1 MTSTLPPPNS
11 TALAALPVAVLDL
24 ETTGLD
30 VRRDRVVQVGVLRML
45 GARRDVAPPLDQLIR
60 PGIAIPAA
68 ATAIHG
74 IDERAVAEAPT
85 FSEFAHTL
93 QQALAGRVV
102 VGHHI
107 AYDLAVLRHEAA
119 RAGVAWHEPPALD
132 VGLLL
137 GALEPTLADLSLEGV
152 TRWLGLRIE
161 RRHSAAGDAEAAA
174 AAFAALLPRLRDA
187 DVRTLGEALSFAAR
201 RHDLV
206 LQQAQS
212 GWHAVPG
219 EPAAAAPLA
228 QTPRIDSYVFERT
241 LGDVMSAPPVLIRA
255 DASLHA
261 AAQTMI
267 ERRIGALLV
276 GEAGAPPRG
285 IVTERDLL
293 RATAAGTGDPRST
306 RVAEVMSAPVEC
318 MQADE
323 MLYRALGRMD
333 RLGVRHLCIA
343 DAEGAP
349 IGVVS
354 QRDLLQFRARGA
366 LEVGDAVAHAADAHE
381 LAAAFGRM
389 PAAAERLVAEG
400 VGGVEVARVVSSELR
415 AVTAR
420 AAELALQ
427 AQRAGGRD
435 APAPWCVL
443 VLGSGGRGE
452 SLLAADQDNALV
464 HGGTADD
471 DAWFADFGKRLAGL
485 LDESGVPL
493 CKGGVMAAN
502 APWRG
507 DARAWRERV
516 ESWLQR
522 ARPEDLLNI
531 DIFFDLA
538 PAAGDARLAHTLHH
552 EAVAAASKSPP
563 FLALLAAS
571 LDSLLPLL
579 GLFGRLRAE
588 GGRIDLKRCSLL
600 PIVSLARGLALRVGS
615 TERSTP
621 GRLRDAAS
629 GGRLSE
635 SDAAELI
642 ELHARTMTLVLEQ
655 QLRDLDEGV
664 RPSSRVALAALG
676 KAEAR
681 SLAQQ
686 MRRLEQVMDNARAAM
701 SA

>member
-1 MTSTLPPPNS
+1 MTTTLPPPNA

-30 VRRDRVVQVGVLRML
+30 VRRDRVVQVGVVRMQ
-45 GARRDVAPPLDQLIR
+45 GARREDAPLIDRLVR
-60 PGIAIPAA
+60 PGIPIPTAV
-68 ATAIHG
+68 TAIHG
-74 IDERAVAEAPT
+74 IDERAVEQAPT
-85 FSEFAHTL
+85 FAELAPELHK
-93 QQALAGRVV
+93 AIAGRVV

-107 AYDLAVLRHEAA
+107 AFDLAVLRHEAA
-119 RAGVAWHEPPALD
+119 RAGLPWHDPRALD

-219 EPAAAAPLA
+219 EAPGAAPA
-228 QTPRIDSYVFERT
+228 PEPPRIDSYVFERT

-255 DASLHA
+255 DASLQEA
-261 AAQTMI
+261 ASVMI
-267 ERRIGALLV
+267 GRRIGALLV
-276 GEAGAPPRG
+276 GEAGVPPRG

-293 RATAAGTGDPRST
+293 RAAAAGTGEPRAT
-306 RVAEVMSAPVEC
+306 RVAELMSTPVEC

-333 RLGVRHLCIA
+333 RLGVRHLCIVQA
-343 DAEGAP
+343 DGAP
-349 IGVVS
+349 IGMVS

-366 LEVGDAVAHAADAHE
+366 LEIGDAVTHAADAHA
-381 LAAAFGRM
+381 LAAAFGRV

-420 AAELALQ
+420 AAELALGAQQ
-427 AQRAGGRD
+427 ALGRD

-443 VLGSGGRGE
+443 VLGSAGRGE
-452 SLLAADQDNALV
+452 SLLAADQDNALI
-464 HGGTADD
+464 HAGSAQD
-471 DAWFADFGKRLAGL
+471 DAWFAEFGTQLSSL

-507 DARAWRERV
+507 DLQGWQERIGA
-516 ESWLQR
+516 WLQR

-538 PAAGDARLAHTLHH
+538 PVAGDARLARDLHH
-552 EAVAAASKSPP
+552 EAVAAAAKAPP

-571 LDSLLPLL
+571 MGGLLPLL
-579 GLFGRLRAE
+579 GFFGRLRA
-588 GGRIDLKRCSLL
+588 GNGRVDLKRCSLL

-621 GRLRDAAS
+621 GRLRDAVSA
-629 GGRLSE
+629 GRLSE
-635 SDAAELI
+635 SDASELI
-642 ELHARTMTLVLEQ
+642 ELHERTMTLVLGQ
-655 QLRDLDEGV
+655 QLRDLEEGV
-664 RPSSRVALAALG
+664 RPSSRVALSALG
-676 KAEAR
+676 KAQAR
-681 SLAQQ
+681 ALARQL
-686 MRRLEQVMDNARAAM
+686 RRLEQVMENARGAM

>member
-1 MTSTLPPPNS
+1 MTATRPPPNS

-30 VRRDRVVQVGVLRML
+30 VRRDRVVQAGVLCMQ
-45 GARRDVAPPLDQLIR
+45 GARREDAPLLDRLVR
-60 PGIAIPAA
+60 PGIPIPAA

-74 IDERAVAEAPT
+74 IDEGTVARAPAFA
-85 FSEFAHTL
+85 EFAPDLHE
-93 QQALAGRVV
+93 AIAGRVV

-107 AYDLAVLRHEAA
+107 AFDLAVLRHEAA
-119 RAGVAWHEPPALD
+119 RAGLPWHDPPALD

-174 AAFAALLPRLRDA
+174 AAFAALLPRLRDS

-201 RHDLV
+201 RRDLV

-219 EPAAAAPLA
+219 EAAGAAPA
-228 QTPRIDSYVFERT
+228 PEPPRIDSYVFERT

-255 DASLHA
+255 EASLHE
-261 AAQTMI
+261 AAQLMI

-293 RATAAGTGDPRST
+293 RATAAGAADPRAA
-306 RVAEVMSAPVEC
+306 RVAGLMSAPVEC
-318 MQADE
+318 MQAEE

-333 RLGVRHLCIA
+333 RLGVRHLCIV
-343 DAEGAP
+343 DAGGAP
-349 IGVVS
+349 IGMVS

-366 LEVGDAVAHAADAHE
+366 LEIGDAVTHATDAHE
-381 LAAAFGRM
+381 LAAAFGRV
-389 PAAAERLVAEG
+389 PGAAERLVAEG

-420 AAELALQ
+420 AAELARAAQQ
-427 AQRAGGRD
+427 ARGHD

-452 SLLAADQDNALV
+452 SLLAADQDNALI
-464 HGGTADD
+464 HAGTAQDD
-471 DAWFADFGKRLAGL
+471 HWFAEFGARLSSV

-507 DARAWRERV
+507 DAQGWRERIGA
-516 ESWLQR
+516 WLQR

-538 PAAGDARLAHTLHH
+538 PVAGDASLARVLHH
-552 EAVAAASKSPP
+552 DAVAAASRSPP

-571 LDSLLPLL
+571 MLGLLPLL
-579 GLFGRLRAE
+579 GLFGRLRGE
-588 GGRIDLKRCSLL
+588 GGRVDLKRCSLL

-629 GGRLSE
+629 AGRLSE
-635 SDAAELI
+635 SDARELI
-642 ELHARTMTLVLEQ
+642 ELHERTMTLVLAQ
-655 QLRDLDEGV
+655 QLRDLEEGV
-664 RPSSRVALAALG
+664 RPSSRVPLGALG

-681 SLAQQ
+681 SLARQL
-686 MRRLEQVMDNARAAM
+686 RRLEQVMENARGAM

>member
-30 VRRDRVVQVGVLRML
+30 VRRDHVVQVGVLHMQ
-45 GARRDVAPPLDQLIR
+45 GARRADAPRIDRLVR
-60 PGIAIPAA
+60 PRIPIPAA

-74 IDERAVAEAPT
+74 IDERAVAQAPT
-85 FSEFAHTL
+85 FAE
-93 QQALAGRVV
+93 LAPDLHEAIDGRVV

-107 AYDLAVLRHEAA
+107 AFDLAVLRHEAA
-119 RAGVAWHEPPALD
+119 RAGLRWREPPALD

-161 RRHSAAGDAEAAA
+161 QRHSALGDAEAAG

-201 RHDLV
+201 RNDLV

-219 EPAAAAPLA
+219 EAPGSA
-228 QTPRIDSYVFERT
+228 PPPEPPRIDSYVFERT
-241 LGDVMSAPPVLIRA
+241 LGDVMSSPPVVIHA
-255 DASLHA
+255 GASLHEA
-261 AAQTMI
+261 ARAMI

-276 GEAGAPPRG
+276 GEAGERPRG

-293 RATAAGTGDPRST
+293 RAAASGTGDPRT
-306 RVAEVMSAPVEC
+306 TCVADVMSAPVEC

-333 RLGVRHLCIA
+333 RLGVRHLCVA
-343 DAEGAP
+343 DAEGAA
-349 IGVVS
+349 IGMVS

-366 LEVGDAVAHAADAHE
+366 LEIGDAVAHATDAHE
-381 LAAAFGRM
+381 LAAAFGRV
-389 PAAAERLVAEG
+389 PAAAERLVMEG
-400 VGGVEVARVVSSELR
+400 VGGVEVARVVASELR

-420 AAELALQ
+420 SAELALQ
-427 AQRAGGRD
+427 ALGRD

-464 HGGTADD
+464 HGGSAGD

-507 DARAWRERV
+507 DVLAWRARV

-538 PAAGDARLAHTLHH
+538 PAAGEARLAHSLHR
-552 EAVAAASKSPP
+552 EAVAAASQSRP
-563 FLALLAAS
+563 FLGLLAAS
-571 LDSLLPLL
+571 LGGLLPLL
-579 GLFGRLRAE
+579 GLFGRLRSD

-629 GGRLSE
+629 AGRLSE
-635 SDAAELI
+635 ADAAELV
-642 ELHARTMTLVLEQ
+642 ELHERTMTLVLGQ
-655 QLRDLDEGV
+655 QLRDLEEGV
-664 RPSSRVALAALG
+664 RPSNRVALSALG
-676 KAEAR
+676 RAEAR
-681 SLAQQ
+681 ALAQQ
-686 MRRLEQVMDNARAAM
+686 LRRLEQVVENARAAM